1 MGIADDS
8 VLDGSGGVS
17 GTLSYVWGLFGVC
30 YMQLHNNLVTQ
41 FMETHNVGSPLHLWI
56 F

>member
-17 GTLSYVWGLFGVC
+17 DTLSYIWALFGVC
-30 YMQLHNNLVTQ
+30 YLQVHNELVT
-41 FMETHNVGSPLHLWI
+41 
-56 F
+56 